1 MNVMAEGGVLEGR
14 GQVID
19 KHGNVKA
26 EFTVTT
32 DPLTQ
37 EQIQKLL
44 EANDG
49 NHAQHDNS

>member
-1 MNVMAEGGVLEGR
+1 MDAAGGILQGK

-19 KHGNVKA
+19 KDGNVKA
-26 EFTVTT
+26 EFCITS

-49 NHAQHDNS
+49 NHTQHDNP